1 MYIVSNVHFELH
13 TFTTSSARFQI
24 VCEEWLIRRFT
35 RTNPELVRVY
45 FVLERA
51 LLSMSPE
58 LAVLVD
64 AELLFL

>member
-1 MYIVSNVHFELH
+1 MNVVSNVHFELH
-13 TFTTSSARFQI
+13 TFTTCSDKFQL
-24 VCEEWLIRRFT
+24 VCEKWLIRRFT

-45 FVLERA
+45 FVFERA
-51 LLSMSPE
+51 LLSMTPE